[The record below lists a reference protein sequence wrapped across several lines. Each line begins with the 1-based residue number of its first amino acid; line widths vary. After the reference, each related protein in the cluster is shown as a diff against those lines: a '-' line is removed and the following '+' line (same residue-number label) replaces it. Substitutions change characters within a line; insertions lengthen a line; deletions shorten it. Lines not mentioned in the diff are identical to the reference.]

1 MTTPF
6 PIDNLP
12 YGVIST
18 AFNPTPRCA
27 TALDDTAIDLS
38 AIEKDGH
45 FKSVAGFETEIFSQ
59 VTRRANNN
67 ETANLYSQRSTPSLR
82 SPSPPTARLGLS

>member
-1 MTTPF
+1 MSTPF

-18 AFNPTPRCA
+18 AEDPTPRCA

-38 AIEKDGH
+38 AIEKDGLL
-45 FKSVAGFETEIFSQ
+45 KSVPGFETSIFSQ
-59 VTRRANNN
+59 VC
-67 ETANLYSQRSTPSLR
+67 
-82 SPSPPTARLGLS
+82 LSYECDESN